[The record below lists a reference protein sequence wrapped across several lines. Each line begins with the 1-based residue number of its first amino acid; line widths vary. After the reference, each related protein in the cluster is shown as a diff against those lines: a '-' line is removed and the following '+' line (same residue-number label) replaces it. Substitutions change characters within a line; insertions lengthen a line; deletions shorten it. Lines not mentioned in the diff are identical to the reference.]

1 MVGNVE
7 WLSCWKH
14 QLNSILLLV
23 LLQQMAGFVKQ
34 LIFNLAV
41 ILLCLLLAHQVY
53 VAFHN
58 SLLCFVD
65 STNAALFKNSVANL
79 EML

>member
-1 MVGNVE
+1 
-7 WLSCWKH
+7 
-14 QLNSILLLV
+14 
-23 LLQQMAGFVKQ
+23 MAGFVKQ